1 MPAIP
6 PAKLS
11 PTHEEIMRFVLAN
24 PGPRLVTRTAEYFG
38 YTVAWMS
45 TLMNSDAF
53 RAKLSTLERE
63 ADVAVIADIPAKLRG
78 VAGLALD
85 ALAEELAE
93 CGKATS
99 IVNRSFVADAA
110 DMALRRLGYGDK
122 PGGNAQT
129 PGGPT
134 LVQNFLT
141 VDAATL
147 ESAQARFGTLTPPLP
162 VAPVAIQETSF
173 AEPPEAA

>member
-1 MPAIP
+1 MAA

-38 YTVAWMS
+38 YTVAWVS

-53 RAKLSTLERE
+53 RAKLATLERE
-63 ADVAVIADIPAKLRG
+63 ADVAVVADIPAKLRG

-85 ALAEELAE
+85 ALAEEVVECTKGGASIIHREFLAE
-93 CGKATS
+93 T
-99 IVNRSFVADAA
+99 ADL
-110 DMALRRLGYGDK
+110 ALRRLGYGDK
-122 PGGNAQT
+122 AGGTQG
-129 PGGPT
+129 PGGPA

-141 VDAATL
+141 VDASTLAT
-147 ESAQARFGTLTPPLP
+147 AQANFGRVIPLP
-162 VAPVAIQETSF
+162 AAPPAVQVSDVQVV
-173 AEPPEAA
+173 EPPEAA